1 MVKSGRQTKNN
12 KQRKVVNDMNK
23 RFLVPVVTG
32 CVFATILAA
41 GCAAHKRSAP
51 ASVAPVVIS
60 TSASTARPTINE
72 TKVVTVFKEAPTE
85 ATTTTTEATTTT
97 TAKPTATPKP
107 TAKPTAKPT
116 KKPTAKPTKKP
127 TAKPAAK
134 KTATEPVKANTLSAV
149 PKSNADSNQIT
160 GIYRSSWSEMTV
172 DATNTKNVKITVNIH
187 DQEDSSKVSVWQMSG
202 SFNPETGEMTYSN
215 CTKNNYT
222 YDVNNSIASKNAA
235 YSNGKGKIVI
245 RNGMVIWNDY
255 QEHIADDM
263 TFMSA
268 NNRDHG

>member
-1 MVKSGRQTKNN
+1 
-12 KQRKVVNDMNK
+12 
-23 RFLVPVVTG
+23 
-32 CVFATILAA
+32 
-41 GCAAHKRSAP
+41 
-51 ASVAPVVIS
+51 
-60 TSASTARPTINE
+60 
-72 TKVVTVFKEAPTE
+72 
-85 ATTTTTEATTTT
+85 
-97 TAKPTATPKP
+97 
-107 TAKPTAKPT
+107 
-116 KKPTAKPTKKP
+116 
-127 TAKPAAK
+127 
-134 KTATEPVKANTLSAV
+134 
-149 PKSNADSNQIT
+149 
-160 GIYRSSWSEMTV
+160 MTV